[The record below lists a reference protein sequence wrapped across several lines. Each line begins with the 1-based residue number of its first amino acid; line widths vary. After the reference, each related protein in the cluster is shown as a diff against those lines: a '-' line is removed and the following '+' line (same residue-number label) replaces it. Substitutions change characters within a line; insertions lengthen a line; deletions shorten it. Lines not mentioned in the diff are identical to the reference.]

1 VTAQVPSKAVTAD
14 SAFAKAAMAPKTEKT
29 ISREVF
35 IVLEH
40 LGGSFDPDLIMLAPK
55 QFIFICE
62 A

>member
-1 VTAQVPSKAVTAD
+1 
-14 SAFAKAAMAPKTEKT
+14 MAPKTEKT